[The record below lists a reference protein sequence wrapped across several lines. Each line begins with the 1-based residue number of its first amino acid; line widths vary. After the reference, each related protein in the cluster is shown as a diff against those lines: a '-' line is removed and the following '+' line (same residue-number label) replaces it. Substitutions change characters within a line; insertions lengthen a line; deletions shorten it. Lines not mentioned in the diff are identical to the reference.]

1 MTDGAGLGSRDGAP
15 AVLVLSTL
23 HNFHAEV
30 PCYGFE
36 VLREILRAL
45 APEALFV
52 EVADEHLR
60 ARKSERVKREYPDV
74 VYPLLDE
81 LSSTAAHALEP
92 SGAVREQLIETMTA
106 AAKVFEAKS
115 EYAKFEASVHGWWR
129 ELMSTWKTAA
139 DVNSER
145 TDASVRAKQ
154 EFQKPLYPA
163 DYSGAWDEW
172 NQYFLTRI
180 IEVLERTKP
189 KTAVVLVGVEHSY
202 WLRPRLSRRSDLAL
216 IDANATLAELQSTRA
231 NRVDERIA
239 YCARLPLRYP

>member
-1 MTDGAGLGSRDGAP
+1 MTDGRAIGSGDGRP

-23 HNFHAEV
+23 HNYHAEV
-30 PCYGFE
+30 SCYGFE
-36 VLREILRAL
+36 VFREILSAL

-60 ARKSERVKREYPDV
+60 ARKSESVKREYPEV

-81 LSSTAAHALEP
+81 LPSTTAHALEP

-106 AAKVFEAKS
+106 AAKVFQAKP
-115 EYAKFEASVHGWWR
+115 EYAKFEVGVYGWWR
-129 ELMSTWKTAA
+129 ELVSTWKAAA

-145 TDASVRAKQ
+145 TDESVRAKQ

-163 DYSGAWDEW
+163 EYSGAWDEW

-180 IEVLERTKP
+180 IEVLDRTKP

-202 WLRPRLSRRSDLAL
+202 WLRLRLARRSDLTL
-216 IDANATLAELQSTRA
+216 IDANATLAALQSARA
-231 NRVDERIA
+231 DIAVERIT
-239 YCARLPLRYP
+239 YGARSPLR